1 MTEVRPARHRSWRR
15 WLQCVRLDEVAV
27 LQGTPLVGFAFA
39 LSQAPAVG
47 GRDALRLLFALV
59 GASVCLVAHIIV
71 LNDWAGIEGDLRDP
85 HRSGRT
91 FLALGVS
98 RREMGFLAQCWAVLG
113 LAFAACLGLQAWWV
127 AVGMLVT
134 SALYSWPGLHLK
146 GVPLAGSLLHVA
158 GGSLHFM
165 LGYLAVGTPGPQS
178 LLFATYFGVVFA
190 AGHLMHEVRGCGADA
205 ANGIRTNAVVFGPRA
220 TFAAAFGLF
229 SVAYALVALWAALE
243 HVWLLLGLSAVAYL
257 RHAVISWQALCSG
270 LAPAP
275 LVQLQRHY
283 RGHFALMGLV
293 LLGTFA
299 WPYLRGLLSAAA
311 G

>member
-39 LSQAPAVG
+39 LGQMPALG
-47 GRDALRLLFALV
+47 GLDALWRLFSLV

-165 LGYLAVGTPGPQS
+165 LGYLAVGAPGPQS

-270 LAPAP
+270 LVPAP

>member
-1 MTEVRPARHRSWRR
+1 
-15 WLQCVRLDEVAV
+15 VRLDEVAV

-39 LSQAPAVG
+39 LGQMPALG
-47 GRDALRLLFALV
+47 GLDALWRLFSLV

-165 LGYLAVGTPGPQS
+165 LGYLAVGAPGPQS

-270 LAPAP
+270 LVPAP